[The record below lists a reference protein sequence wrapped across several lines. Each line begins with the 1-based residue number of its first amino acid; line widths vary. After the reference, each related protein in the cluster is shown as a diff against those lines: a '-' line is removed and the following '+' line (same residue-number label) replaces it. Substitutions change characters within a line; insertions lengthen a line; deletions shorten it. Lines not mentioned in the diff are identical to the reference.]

1 MNSASSTGTG
11 CGAGASPS
19 IECSG
24 RFACLRENAA
34 AEIVEAALVLPV
46 LFLLL
51 FSIFWFGRAFSI
63 SGSINHAARE
73 GARIA
78 AVPACASCSPT
89 LTTCLWPASTLPCDQ
104 AVVDTVNNA
113 LIAAH
118 VDSTIA
124 RPYSPNPAPQACPGA
139 VPAGVCILAGGTA
152 PTHEINICR
161 NVVLNQGSTSPP
173 VCGVIV
179 SFEYAYPLTRPFS
192 SQTIDLKAQVEMR
205 GED

>member
-1 MNSASSTGTG
+1 LRGSAG
-11 CGAGASPS
+11 
-19 IECSG
+19 
-24 RFACLRENAA
+24 
-34 AEIVEAALVLPV
+34 AEIVEAAVVLPV

-89 LTTCLWPASTLPCDQ
+89 PTTCLWPGSALPCDQ

-139 VPAGVCILAGGTA
+139 VPAGVCVLAGGTA

-179 SFEYAYPLTRPFS
+179 SFQYAYPLTRPFS

>member
-1 MNSASSTGTG
+1 MNSASSTGAG
-11 CGAGASPS
+11 RGAGSSPAL
-19 IECSG
+19 ECSG
-24 RFACLRENAA
+24 RFTCLRGSAG
-34 AEIVEAALVLPV
+34 AEIVEAAVVLPV

-51 FSIFWFGRAFSI
+51 FSIFWFGRAFST

-89 LTTCLWPASTLPCDQ
+89 PTTCLWPGSALPCDQ

-139 VPAGVCILAGGTA
+139 VPAGVCVLAGGTA

-179 SFEYAYPLTRPFS
+179 SFQYAYPLTRPFS